1 LSGIEVELE
10 GGHILGISNNDDAL
24 VDEFAIKRTEI
35 HTLIPDKRTYITFEQ
50 FYGIFSDF
58 SSSVLILHY
67 DKSSQLCN
75 DAILK
80 FSDEIL
86 AGEVTSVKKLIYI

>member
-1 LSGIEVELE
+1 MAIDTLFAKVNISIPRIRLKDLTASSGKSPNPRRYF
-10 GGHILGISNNDDAL
+10 H
-24 VDEFAIKRTEI
+24 
-35 HTLIPDKRTYITFEQ
+35 KRTYITFEQ